1 MKFLGCLLLAVSCCL
16 LAACSADEEYST
28 HACRFTYNNMI
39 HNDPT
44 LNSAL
49 NASSRGVFCLISENT
64 RAGVR
69 YLVFENNLGQTSKQ
83 QETAEEVEAK
93 FILGLN
99 NGIIVGFQTLN
110 TDGANGGFVAYD
122 VQCPNCV
129 SRTNNTANP
138 NFRVTMES
146 SGIATCS
153 KCDKKYDMNNGGI
166 ILNGEEGDRGL
177 DKYVASTTGPSGVV
191 SVFRR

>member
-1 MKFLGCLLLAVSCCL
+1 MRCYWLLALSCWL

-28 HACRFTYNNMI
+28 HACRFSYNNMI
-39 HNDPT
+39 HN
-44 LNSAL
+44 
-49 NASSRGVFCLISENT
+49 
-64 RAGVR
+64 
-69 YLVFENNLGQTSKQ
+69 YLVFENSAGLKSEKV
-83 QETAEEVEAK
+83 ETAEEVEAK

-110 TDGANGGFVAYD
+110 TEGASRGFVAYD

-129 SRTNNTANP
+129 NRTNNTANP
-138 NFRVTMES
+138 NYRVTMEN

-153 KCDKKYDMNNGGI
+153 KCGKKYDMNNGGI

-177 DKYVASTTGPSGVV
+177 DKYVASTTGPNGVI
-191 SVFRR
+191 SVFNHLRLPRWWNGRHEGLKIPWP